1 MTMYKP
7 KIIYSPGNEY
17 YCLYNAAPNAPK
29 INDRNTLKLK
39 PNTSEQRMLIK
50 AAMRLMKST

>member
-1 MTMYKP
+1 MYKP

-29 INDRNTLKLK
+29 INDKNTLKLK
-39 PNTSEQRMLIK
+39 PDTSEQRMLIK